1 MHEPHAGADSG
12 EGEDQYG
19 KIIINHL
26 NCEKVSWVAAELGMS
41 GDGNDE
47 EIVKLSIEGK
57 VMMALM
63 ITTVILMKMTSTMM
77 MTMML
82 MMMMQMQMMMVMMA
96 GARDPRGKGWK
107 QDRVWFQEGEERKVG
122 CIKVDNVYVHNI
134 QHLSCSHKH
143 MVVMVM

>member
-1 MHEPHAGADSG
+1 
-12 EGEDQYG
+12 
-19 KIIINHL
+19 
-26 NCEKVSWVAAELGMS
+26 MS

-63 ITTVILMKMTSTMM
+63 ITTVMMMKMTSMMM

-82 MMMMQMQMMMVMMA
+82 MMMQMMVVMMA

-107 QDRVWFQEGEERKVG
+107 QDGIWF
-122 CIKVDNVYVHNI
+122 
-134 QHLSCSHKH
+134 
-143 MVVMVM
+143 